1 MAAMKKA
8 DSVSSHWHFPHPLS
22 LLDLAAAAVPLV
34 QDRRRHFPV
43 SAVARLRL
51 GLDLEARPPARES
64 TIFMWPAAAAQALL
78 QMSSDHVSP
87 LLNCRNSF
95 L

>member
-8 DSVSSHWHFPHPLS
+8 DSVSPHWHFPPPLS

-51 GLDLEARPPARES
+51 GLDLEARPGARES
-64 TIFMWPAAAAQALL
+64 TIFMWPAACSKCQPT
-78 QMSSDHVSP
+78 MFRH
-87 LLNCRNSF
+87 C
-95 L
+95 

>member
-8 DSVSSHWHFPHPLS
+8 DSVSSHWHFPLFS

-51 GLDLEARPPARES
+51 GLDLEARPPARS
-64 TIFMWPAAAAQALL
+64 
-78 QMSSDHVSP
+78 
-87 LLNCRNSF
+87 
-95 L
+95 

>member
-8 DSVSSHWHFPHPLS
+8 DSVSSHWHFPPPLSLS
-22 LLDLAAAAVPLV
+22 LLDLAAAAVTLV

-51 GLDLEARPPARES
+51 GLDLEARPGARS
-64 TIFMWPAAAAQALL
+64 
-78 QMSSDHVSP
+78 
-87 LLNCRNSF
+87 
-95 L
+95 